1 MASLESLIK
10 AKRTTTQ
17 APTFSVTM
25 IHYTKLIPS
34 EMNAY
39 STESIEELAN
49 MIMLSGGV
57 KQNLLARKTAPEEYE
72 LIAGHR
78 RRLAVKYLVEERGL
92 KEFAMVPVHVEKD
105 GDLLSEIDLILTN
118 CGARERSDWEKMMES
133 TRMADL
139 VKALQKGTEEEQ
151 KRFRAVFGCD
161 PNMNARDLRKLVADT
176 LGLSVT
182 KVANL
187 NHINSGLAPELKERF
202 KNGDIGVTVANEA
215 AGLPPERQIEIAEKE
230 NISIADVRG
239 VKSVSDS
246 DTDKEE
252 QIPGQMEIVSDFP
265 EILPAPAA
273 DPTQEVTGKK
283 KQEDGKKAEEASVS
297 ESDTLQ
303 NVPDIAPE
311 SAETTP
317 VVPKNAENVPQIENQ
332 EDELGVSDS
341 DTLTLSQK
349 KSIFEYVVEKQRRLF
364 EQMKSYWQKDRPD
377 IYWKELMKLEAYEQY
392 FKKLSEE

>member
-10 AKRTTTQ
+10 TKRTTTQ
-17 APTFSVTM
+17 SPAFSVTM

-118 CGARERSDWEKMMES
+118 CGARDRSDWEKMMES
-133 TRMADL
+133 TRMTDL

-176 LGLSVT
+176 LGFSVT

-187 NHINSGLAPELKERF
+187 NHINSGLTPELKERF

-230 NISIADVRG
+230 SISIADIRG
-239 VKSVSDS
+239 VKNVSES

-252 QIPGQMEIVSDFP
+252 QIPGQMEIASDFP
-265 EILPAPAA
+265 EILPAPAS
-273 DPTQEVTGKK
+273 DPG
-283 KQEDGKKAEEASVS
+283 QEDAEPESNASSYKIIGVDLAHEVISEKKPEDDKKTEEASVS
-297 ESDTLQ
+297 ESDTISISQ
-303 NVPDIAPE
+303 E
-311 SAETTP
+311 RYF
-317 VVPKNAENVPQIENQ
+317 IE
-332 EDELGVSDS
+332 EA
-341 DTLTLSQK
+341 
-349 KSIFEYVVEKQRRLF
+349 IEKQKRYL
-364 EQMKSYWQKDRPD
+364 EQMGDCWRKENPN
-377 IYWKELMKLEAYEQY
+377 IYWSKRSILKALEQY
-392 FKKLSEE
+392 LIGIKEK

>member
-151 KRFRAVFGCD
+151 KRFKAVFGCD

-202 KNGDIGVTVANEA
+202 RNGDIGVTVANEA

-230 NISIADVRG
+230 TISIADVRE
-239 VKSVSDS
+239 VKSVSES
-246 DTDKEE
+246 DTDKVE
-252 QIPGQMEIVSDFP
+252 QIPGQMEITSNFS
-265 EILPAPAA
+265 EMLPAPAS
-273 DPTQEVTGKK
+273 DLVQEGGEKVT
-283 KQEDGKKAEEASVS
+283 EMSVS
-297 ESDTLQ
+297 ESDTL
-303 NVPDIAPE
+303 
-311 SAETTP
+311 
-317 VVPKNAENVPQIENQ
+317 
-332 EDELGVSDS
+332 
-341 DTLTLSQK
+341 TLSQRR
-349 KSIFEYVVEKQRRLF
+349 SIFENVVKSQRRHV
-364 EQMKSYWQKDRPD
+364 EYMKSHWQNERTD
-377 IYWKELMKLEAYEQY
+377 IYWKELMRLEAYEQY
-392 FKKLSEE
+392 LEKMSEK

>member
-17 APTFSVTM
+17 SPAFSVTM

-92 KEFAMVPVHVEKD
+92 KEFAVVPVHVEKD

-187 NHINSGLAPELKERF
+187 NHINSGLALELKERF

-215 AGLPPERQIEIAEKE
+215 AGLPPKRQIEIAEKE
-230 NISIADVRG
+230 TISIADVRG
-239 VKSVSDS
+239 VKSVSES

-265 EILPAPAA
+265 EILPAPAS
-273 DPTQEVTGKK
+273 DLV
-283 KQEDGKKAEEASVS
+283 QEDGEKVTEMSVS

-303 NVPDIAPE
+303 NIPDVAPE
-311 SAETTP
+311 DVKTTP
-317 VVPKNAENVPQIENQ
+317 VVYENTENVFKTENQ
-332 EDELGVSDS
+332 EGVLGVSES
-341 DTLTLSQK
+341 DTLSLSQRK
-349 KSIFEYVVEKQRRLF
+349 EIFEKVVKDQRDCF
-364 EQMKSYWQKDRPD
+364 EHMKSHWEKRPD
-377 IYWKELMKLEAYEQY
+377 IYWRELMKLEAYKQY
-392 FKKLSEE
+392 LERMLKE

>member
-17 APTFSVTM
+17 TPAFSVMM

-34 EMNAY
+34 DMNAY

-215 AGLPPERQIEIAEKE
+215 AGLPPKRQIEIAEKE
-230 NISIADVRG
+230 TISIADVRG
-239 VKSVSDS
+239 VKSVSES

-265 EILPAPAA
+265 EILPAPAS
-273 DPTQEVTGKK
+273 DLV
-283 KQEDGKKAEEASVS
+283 QEDGEKVTEMSVS

-303 NVPDIAPE
+303 NIPDVAPE
-311 SAETTP
+311 DVKTTP
-317 VVPKNAENVPQIENQ
+317 VVYENTENVFKTENQ
-332 EDELGVSDS
+332 EGVLGVSES
-341 DTLTLSQK
+341 DTLSLSQRK
-349 KSIFEYVVEKQRRLF
+349 EIFEKVVKDQRDCF
-364 EQMKSYWQKDRPD
+364 EHMKSHWEKRPD
-377 IYWKELMKLEAYEQY
+377 IYWRELMKLEAYKQY
-392 FKKLSEE
+392 LERMLKE

>member
-17 APTFSVTM
+17 TPAFSVMM

-34 EMNAY
+34 DMNAY

-215 AGLPPERQIEIAEKE
+215 AGLPPECQIEIAEKE
-230 NISIADVRG
+230 TISIADVRG
-239 VKSVSDS
+239 VKSVSES

-265 EILPAPAA
+265 EILPAPAS
-273 DPTQEVTGKK
+273 DLV
-283 KQEDGKKAEEASVS
+283 QEDGEKVTEMSVS

-303 NVPDIAPE
+303 NIPDVAPE
-311 SAETTP
+311 DVKTTP
-317 VVPKNAENVPQIENQ
+317 VVYENTENVFKTENQ
-332 EDELGVSDS
+332 EGVLGVSES
-341 DTLTLSQK
+341 DTLSLSQRK
-349 KSIFEYVVEKQRRLF
+349 EIFEKVVKDQRDCF
-364 EQMKSYWQKDRPD
+364 EHMKSHWEKRPD
-377 IYWKELMKLEAYEQY
+377 IYWRELMKLEAYKQY
-392 FKKLSEE
+392 LERMLKE

>member
-17 APTFSVTM
+17 SPAFSVTM

-187 NHINSGLAPELKERF
+187 NHINSGLALELKERF

-215 AGLPPERQIEIAEKE
+215 AGLPPKRQIEIAEKE
-230 NISIADVRG
+230 TISIADVRG
-239 VKSVSDS
+239 VKSVSES

-265 EILPAPAA
+265 EILPAPAS
-273 DPTQEVTGKK
+273 DLV
-283 KQEDGKKAEEASVS
+283 QEDGEKVTEMSVS

-303 NVPDIAPE
+303 NIPDVAPE
-311 SAETTP
+311 DVKTTP
-317 VVPKNAENVPQIENQ
+317 VVYENTENVFKTENQ
-332 EDELGVSDS
+332 EGVLGVSES
-341 DTLTLSQK
+341 DTLSLSQRK
-349 KSIFEYVVEKQRRLF
+349 EIFEKVVKDQRDCF
-364 EQMKSYWQKDRPD
+364 EHMKSHWEKRPD
-377 IYWKELMKLEAYEQY
+377 IYWRELMKLEAYKQY
-392 FKKLSEE
+392 LERMLKE

>member
-17 APTFSVTM
+17 TPAFSVMM

-34 EMNAY
+34 DMNAY

-215 AGLPPERQIEIAEKE
+215 AGLPPECQIEMAEKKT
-230 NISIADVRG
+230 ISIADVKEI
-239 VKSVSDS
+239 KSVSES
-246 DTDKEE
+246 DTEQNGDNSEQEKQILGQEE
-252 QIPGQMEIVSDFP
+252 QIPGQMEIKTDFSDMLPDSTAGTESLEEEKENRQENFSP
-265 EILPAPAA
+265 EPRILGFDPSPAA
-273 DPTQEVTGKK
+273 NRQQNKPICCQKAA
-283 KQEDGKKAEEASVS
+283 EDGVS
-297 ESDTLQ
+297 ESDTL
-303 NVPDIAPE
+303 PE
-311 SAETTP
+311 KKKKKILANEIERRKRAWE
-317 VVPKNAENVPQIENQ
+317 VVS
-332 EDELGVSDS
+332 EDW
-341 DTLTLSQK
+341 K
-349 KSIFEYVVEKQRRLF
+349 KDL
-364 EQMKSYWQKDRPD
+364 PD
-377 IYWKELMKLEAYEQY
+377 IYWKNKMMLEALEEYY
-392 FKKLSEE
+392 KKNFEN

>member
-17 APTFSVTM
+17 SPAFSVAM

-230 NISIADVRG
+230 SISIADIRG
-239 VKSVSDS
+239 VKSVSES
-246 DTDKEE
+246 DTDKVE
-252 QIPGQMEIVSDFP
+252 QIPGQMEITSDFP
-265 EILPAPAA
+265 EILPAPAS
-273 DPTQEVTGKK
+273 DLV
-283 KQEDGKKAEEASVS
+283 QEDGEKVTEMSVS

-303 NVPDIAPE
+303 NIPDVAPE
-311 SAETTP
+311 DVKTTP
-317 VVPKNAENVPQIENQ
+317 VVYENSENVFKTENQ
-332 EDELGVSDS
+332 EGVLGVSES
-341 DTLTLSQK
+341 DTLSLSQRK
-349 KSIFEYVVEKQRRLF
+349 EIFEKVVKDQRDCF
-364 EQMKSYWQKDRPD
+364 EHMKSHWEKRPD
-377 IYWKELMKLEAYEQY
+377 IYWRELMKLEAYKQY
-392 FKKLSEE
+392 LERMLKE

>member
-349 KSIFEYVVEKQRRLF
+349 KSIFEDVVEKQRRLF

>member
-17 APTFSVTM
+17 SPAFSVTM

-215 AGLPPERQIEIAEKE
+215 AGLPPKRQIEIAEKE
-230 NISIADVRG
+230 TISIADVRG
-239 VKSVSDS
+239 VKSVSES

-265 EILPAPAA
+265 EILPAPAS
-273 DPTQEVTGKK
+273 DLV
-283 KQEDGKKAEEASVS
+283 QEDGEKVTEMSVS

-303 NVPDIAPE
+303 NIPDVAPE
-311 SAETTP
+311 DVKTTP
-317 VVPKNAENVPQIENQ
+317 VVYENTENVFKTENQ
-332 EDELGVSDS
+332 EGVLGVSES
-341 DTLTLSQK
+341 DTLSLSQRK
-349 KSIFEYVVEKQRRLF
+349 EIFEKVVKDQRDCF
-364 EQMKSYWQKDRPD
+364 EHMKSHWEKRPD
-377 IYWKELMKLEAYEQY
+377 IYWRELMKLEAYKQY
-392 FKKLSEE
+392 LERMLKE

>member
-17 APTFSVTM
+17 SPAFSVTM

-92 KEFAMVPVHVEKD
+92 KEFAVVPVHVEKD

-230 NISIADVRG
+230 TISIADIKE
-239 VKSVSDS
+239 VKSVSES

-317 VVPKNAENVPQIENQ
+317 VVPKNAENVSKIENQ
-332 EDELGVSDS
+332 EGVLGVSES
-341 DTLTLSQK
+341 DTLSLSQRK
-349 KSIFEYVVEKQRRLF
+349 EIFEKVVKDQRDCF
-364 EQMKSYWQKDRPD
+364 EHMKSHWEKRPD
-377 IYWKELMKLEAYEQY
+377 IYWRELMKLEAYKQY
-392 FKKLSEE
+392 LERMLKE

>member
-1 MASLESLIK
+1 MTSLESLLK
-10 AKRTTTQ
+10 SKKDATRTP
-17 APTFSVTM
+17 AFSVTM

-230 NISIADVRG
+230 TISIADVRG
-239 VKSVSDS
+239 AKSVSES
-246 DTDKEE
+246 DADKEE
-252 QIPGQMEIVSDFP
+252 QIPGQMEIANDFP
-265 EILPAPAA
+265 EILPTSASKL
-273 DPTQEVTGKK
+273 V
-283 KQEDGKKAEEASVS
+283 QEDTEPKGDVSGRKIIGVDLAHEVADEKRLEDGRTVAEESVS
-297 ESDTLQ
+297 ESDTLT
-303 NVPDIAPE
+303 
-311 SAETTP
+311 S
-317 VVPKNAENVPQIENQ
+317 
-332 EDELGVSDS
+332 
-341 DTLTLSQK
+341 SQR
-349 KSIFEYVVEKQRRLF
+349 KSIFENVVKDQRECF
-364 EQMKSYWQKDRPD
+364 EHMKSHWQKDRPD

-392 FKKLSEE
+392 LERMLKE